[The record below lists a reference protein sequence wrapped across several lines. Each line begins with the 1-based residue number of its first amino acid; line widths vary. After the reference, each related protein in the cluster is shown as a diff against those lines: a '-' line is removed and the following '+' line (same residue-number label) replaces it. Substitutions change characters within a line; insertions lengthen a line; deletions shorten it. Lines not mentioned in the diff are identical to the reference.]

1 MINQFDLN
9 VYSEESFNFTEA
21 EHAAVMADDFEG
33 YSEWSAEL
41 EAKAWQGSKSVGNI
55 LIKKACEHTSCSHF
69 RCERNLR
76 VGAIAI

>member
-1 MINQFDLN
+1 MITNFDLN

-21 EHAAVMADDFEG
+21 EHAALTADSFAG
-33 YSEWSAEL
+33 YSEWSIEL
-41 EAKAWQGSKSVGNI
+41 EAAAWQAAKPVANV
-55 LIKKACEHTSCSHF
+55 LIKKACEHQTCSHF